1 MVGTMKQ
8 EPLISLEPLIIR
20 ESHIQSQKRK
30 EQAKVQRIYVFCP
43 NLHPVW
49 KTQAGRI
56 SRLPLTYC
64 MVHSGQNETRSVNW
78 MAEVSG
84 LEGGSVTVDWT
95 HLCVKLANCVFL
107 SLSRA
112 VRSLPLDC
120 HVACLAMMCWN
131 HKPFSL
137 KFLIHGFSWQKQ
149 EKNQRQSIVYSHF
162 HIVTIHI
169 SWVTNPE
176 FQPYTNSRRR
186 HPPLWSHV
194 YLAII
199 LLITMTFSCWIKSSV
214 YLSLRYTK
222 S

>member
-8 EPLISLEPLIIR
+8 EPLISWEPLIIR
-20 ESHIQSQKRK
+20 PSHIQSQKRK
-30 EQAKVQRIYVFCP
+30 EQAKVQRIYISCP

-56 SRLPLTYC
+56 SVSKLPLTYC

-84 LEGGSVTVDWT
+84 LEDFSVTVDWT

-131 HKPFSL
+131 HKPKNISLSPLNSSFMVSHGSSRKRIRDNPSFIPIFILWPFIFPESRTPSFSL
-137 KFLIHGFSWQKQ
+137 ILILG
-149 EKNQRQSIVYSHF
+149 ED
-162 HIVTIHI
+162 T
-169 SWVTNPE
+169 
-176 FQPYTNSRRR
+176 
-186 HPPLWSHV
+186 
-194 YLAII
+194 
-199 LLITMTFSCWIKSSV
+199 LLCGPMCI
-214 YLSLRYTK
+214 
-222 S
+222 